1 MTTIQILASGGLF
14 TAVGALLG
22 IIIKEVFDVIKAHA
36 SRKAEKEDEVGKL
49 NEEIDLLKEEMN
61 ASRKERSIICYGLVA
76 CLDGLIQNGA
86 NGAVTEAKDM
96 LEKHLNKKAHGLDE

>member
-1 MTTIQILASGGLF
+1 MTTIQLLASGGLF

-49 NEEIDLLKEEMN
+49 NEEIDLLKEEMK